1 MNSKSKLARTFLGAA
16 LALAATL
23 APAIAHANLVV
34 NGTFAG
40 CHGITCTGWTAVP
53 ARDYGSLYYFTD
65 NTVEIGAYGTTFD
78 DIYQV
83 IPTDPHLHYTVS
95 FDLLSTRPAT
105 DAQFFVSFGS
115 HDLFDLL
122 NSGPTTLTHYSFEGV
137 SYPFASSSYLS
148 FQGREVGGTY
158 VLSNVSVIANA
169 VPEPST
175 WAMMILGFAGVG
187 LMAYRRKSK
196 PVLSA
201 A

>member
-1 MNSKSKLARTFLGAA
+1 

-83 IPTDPHLHYTVS
+83 MPTDPHLHYTVS
-95 FDLLSTRPAT
+95 FDLLNTRSTSN
-105 DAQFFVSFGS
+105 AQFFVSFGS

-122 NSGPTTLTHYSFEGV
+122 NSGPTTLTHYSFEEAV
-137 SYPFASSSYLS
+137 PYYASYSYLS
-148 FQGREVGGTY
+148 FQGRDAGGGTY

-175 WAMMILGFAGVG
+175 WAMMILGLGGVG

-196 PVLSA
+196 PALSA